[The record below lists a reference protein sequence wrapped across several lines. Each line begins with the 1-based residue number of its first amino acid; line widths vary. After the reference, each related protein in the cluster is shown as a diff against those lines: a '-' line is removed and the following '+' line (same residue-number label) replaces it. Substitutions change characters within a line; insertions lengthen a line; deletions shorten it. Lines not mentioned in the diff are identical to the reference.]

1 MKRMSVVLAV
11 GVLVATILSGCVI
24 VPLGGWGYYGGGGY
38 HHPYA
43 YRPYYYQGR

>member
-1 MKRMSVVLAV
+1 MKRIGGVLAV
-11 GVLVATILSGCVI
+11 ALLVATILSGCVI
-24 VPLGGWGYYGGGGY
+24 VPLGGWGYGGGGY